1 MENSLK
7 KRKIILYYT
16 VTIVLPCI
24 VLGILAF
31 RGIKND
37 QALLEKESRRVLQ
50 DECKDVLNEIVI
62 DLTNLESNFLEL
74 TKSINSPQSKFFQ
87 ETSLMDFLKKEKL
100 LMGFFSVGE
109 NGGISQL
116 DGRILY
122 HDKIDD
128 QLETRIIGTSLEDEF
143 EKGWNLEFRDK
154 NFRGAILYYQDELSK
169 ARNVNE
175 KALILISIAR
185 LQKKMN
191 NKQGAVDTYKT
202 LSQEYEN
209 AFIGEV
215 LPVGIVSNLEKSQ
228 LYLELGDTIQHVESI
243 NSLLLGLKNKHW
255 NINQVTFENSLESAV
270 EKIDE
275 LKNAMDH
282 EMDLFKVSDSI
293 RSAIEE
299 GILQSDYLL
308 GFNSI
313 SIENELSGI
322 SESHYNLRNSTGDSY
337 FIFLDQNENNNK
349 WGFIYDQEVLLLKAL
364 KPRLDALSSEF
375 NFEWSLVNER
385 GEGLYETESLEGK
398 LNAIN
403 IPLPNS
409 MPTWELM
416 ISPKENLGL
425 AAFVFRNEG
434 VFFYIFLLILVILAI
449 GLYFTMFIV
458 NNELRV
464 SQLKSN
470 FISSVSH
477 EFKSPLTGIRQMAE
491 MLNDG
496 RVPSEERKKK
506 YYSAILQEGNRLSL
520 MINNMLDFSKMEADQ
535 KSFHFE
541 NGNLADVTEEMVLLL
556 RNYWSGKGIEINFEL
571 SEIVPDSWFD
581 KESVKQVVQ
590 NLIDNAC
597 KYSGNSKIVNV
608 EVGAEG
614 EHVILSVKDFGIGI
628 KEQDIKELFTRFFRS
643 NNTQTQQVKGSG
655 IGLTVVK
662 QIVEKHGGDIHVFSE
677 YGKGSIFK
685 IRFPIKKK

>member
-1 MENSLK
+1 MSNRLR

-37 QALLEKESRRVLQ
+37 QALLEKESRRVIQ
-50 DECKDVLNEIVI
+50 EECRNVLNEIVI
-62 DLTNLESNFLEL
+62 DLTKVESNFLEL
-74 TKSINSPQSKFFQ
+74 TTSINSPQSMFFQ
-87 ETSLMDFLKKEKL
+87 ETSLMDFLKKEEL
-100 LMGFFSVGE
+100 LRGIFSVCE
-109 NGGISQL
+109 NGVISQL
-116 DGRILY
+116 DGQILY

-128 QLETRIIGTSLEDEF
+128 QFESEIIGPSLEEVF

-154 NFRGAILYYQDELSK
+154 NFREAILYYRSELSK

-175 KALILISIAR
+175 EAITLISIAR

-191 NKQGAVDTYKT
+191 NKQGALDTHKT
-202 LSQEYEN
+202 LLQEYEH

-215 LPVGIVSNLEKSQ
+215 LPIGIVSNLEKSQ
-228 LYLELGDTIQHVESI
+228 LYLELGDTIKHVESI
-243 NSLLLGLKNKHW
+243 NSMLRGLKNKQW
-255 NINQVTFENSLESAV
+255 NIDQVTFENSLESVV

-275 LKNAMDH
+275 LKNVMDH
-282 EMDLFKVSDSI
+282 QMDSLQVSDSLLSDI
-293 RSAIEE
+293 DK
-299 GILQSDYLL
+299 GILKSDYLL
-308 GFNSI
+308 SFSSI
-313 SIENELSGI
+313 SIENGLTVKSD
-322 SESHYNLRNSTGDSY
+322 SHYNLRNNIGDTY
-337 FIFLDQNENNNK
+337 FIFLDRNESNNK
-349 WGFIYDQEVLLLKAL
+349 WGFIYDQEVLLQKAL
-364 KPRLDALSSEF
+364 KPRLNALSSEF

-385 GEGLYETESLEGK
+385 GEVLYETESLEEK
-398 LNAIN
+398 LNEIN

-416 ISPKENLGL
+416 ISPKENLGF

-449 GLYFTMFIV
+449 GLYFTLFIV

-470 FISSVSH
+470 FISTVSH

-496 RVPSEERKKK
+496 RVPSDERKKK

-541 NGNLADVTEEMVLLL
+541 KGNLADVTEEMVSLL
-556 RNYWSGKGIEINFEL
+556 RNYWSGKGIEINFKL
-571 SEIVPDSWFD
+571 SEMVPDNWFD
-581 KESVKQVVQ
+581 KESVKQVIQ

-597 KYSGNSKIVNV
+597 KYSGNSKVVNV
-608 EVGAEG
+608 EVSTE
-614 EHVILSVKDFGIGI
+614 EEDIILSVKDFGIGI
-628 KEQDIKELFTRFFRS
+628 KEEDKKELFNRFFRS
-643 NNTQTQQVKGSG
+643 NDIQTQQVKGSG

-677 YGKGSIFK
+677 YGKGSVFK
-685 IRFPIKKK
+685 IRFPINKK